1 MKVVVLDSPRLH
13 GKIVCSI
20 IRELA
25 PDAEI
30 ELIGVTDRG
39 GHAVNNMLAEGL
51 VHCLFSDDVDI
62 INISLGLPCMS
73 EEVSDIIDKLVD
85 KGVKV
90 VASSGNGYS
99 TYPGLHDRVI
109 SVGALDSDGNIA
121 SYSAEA
127 DVYELGEYEYDGKK
141 YFGTSFSCARHT
153 GKLCG
158 GGD

>member
-20 IRELA
+20 IREM
-25 PDAEI
+25 DSDVEI

-39 GHAVNNMLAEGL
+39 GHANNEDLCRGL
-51 VHCLFSDDVDI
+51 VRCLFSDVGI

-85 KGVKV
+85 KGVIV

-99 TYPGLHDRVI
+99 TYPGLHDKVI
-109 SVGALDSDGNIA
+109 SVGALDADGNIA

-127 DVYELGEYEYDGKK
+127 DVYEYGEYEYQGRK
-141 YFGTSFSCARHT
+141 YNGTSFSCARHT

>member
-1 MKVVVLDSPRLH
+1 MKVCVLDSPRLH

-30 ELIGVTDRG
+30 ELIAVTDRG
-39 GHAVNNMLAEGL
+39 GHANNEDLCRGL
-51 VHCLFSDDVDI
+51 VYALFGDFDI
-62 INISLGLPCMS
+62 VNISLGLPSMS
-73 EEVSDIIDKLVD
+73 KEVEDIIDKLVS
-85 KGVKV
+85 KGVV
-90 VASSGNGYS
+90 ICCASGNGVS
-99 TYPGLHDRVI
+99 CYPSLHTKCI
-109 SVGALDSDGNIA
+109 SVGALDADGNIA

-127 DVYELGEYEYDGKK
+127 NVYELGEYEYDGKK